1 MKPYGSRRR
10 DNLTCR
16 YGCCTTGR
24 TCRKYVRPGYR
35 TATVRLSRA
44 NRGRERLA
52 VRNLRILDYTP
63 DDLE

>member
-1 MKPYGSRRR
+1 MKLGRLWRRR
-10 DNLTCR
+10 
-16 YGCCTTGR
+16 
-24 TCRKYVRPGYR
+24 YR
-35 TATVRLSRA
+35 TATARLSRA